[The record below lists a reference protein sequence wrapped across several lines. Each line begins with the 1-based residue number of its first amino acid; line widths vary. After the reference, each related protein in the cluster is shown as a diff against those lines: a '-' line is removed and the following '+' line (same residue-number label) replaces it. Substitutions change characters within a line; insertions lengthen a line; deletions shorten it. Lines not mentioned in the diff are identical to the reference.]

1 MHNNDTQD
9 AHLTDT
15 RLYDTDARR
24 LSPTLAWPP
33 DVAQHYQDVGYWQ
46 ADTLSTHIIRWQQA
60 YSEHIALIAE
70 WHAWH
75 YWKLI
80 GQGRRFATMLSQHG
94 VSPSDTVLVQLPNG
108 ADFAV
113 ALFALLL
120 IGAVPVLFVPTL
132 CTKTVL
138 QVSAQAGARCYLG
151 SARLCQSENDAL
163 TTQLAQYG
171 CRTLFSGKTDRFCF
185 CQETMIAV
193 PSPGDEAGNIVL
205 LLLSGGTT
213 GIPKLIPRTHADYA
227 YNFHRCADLCALSER
242 DRYLAALPMAHNFS
256 LACPGALGVWS
267 RGGCVV
273 VPATPAPEDAFAA
286 IARFGITLTTLVP
299 SLSQCW
305 LEALDSELPDLRSLR
320 LIQVGGAKLDS
331 IRAGEMLNCFGCQ
344 LQQVFG
350 MAEGPITATRLDD
363 TPHTIL
369 TTQGRPLCED
379 DDIRIVDHAGV
390 AVSPGN
396 TGELWVRGPY
406 TIRGYFRSGPSG
418 GQSFTSEEF
427 YRSGDRVRRLPDGNL
442 CVEGRIK
449 ETINRHGESVGVR
462 DIEDALRMYPDVR
475 DVAVVAGLDET
486 VHAVVVAKRSLLLAD
501 LCAFLEQ
508 QGVPTSRWPDT
519 LIVVKALS
527 LTPMGKINKQ
537 ALTARI
543 LGRVREQVKVKE
555 QP

>member
-1 MHNNDTQD
+1 MHNNDAQD
-9 AHLTDT
+9 AYLTDT
-15 RLYDTDARR
+15 RLFDTDARR
-24 LSPTLAWPP
+24 LPPPLAWPP
-33 DVAQHYQDVGYWQ
+33 DAVQRYQDVGYWQ
-46 ADTLSTHIIRWQQA
+46 ADTLSTHILRWQQV

-70 WHAWH
+70 GHAWP

-80 GQGRRFATMLSQHG
+80 GQGRRFATMLRQHG
-94 VSPSDTVLVQLPNG
+94 VSPGDPVLVQLPNG

-113 ALFALLL
+113 ALFAVLL
-120 IGAVPVLFVPTL
+120 IGAVPVLVVPTL
-132 CTKTVL
+132 CPKTVL
-138 QVSAQAGARCYLG
+138 QVAVQARARRYLG
-151 SARLCQSENDAL
+151 SARIFQSENEAL
-163 TTQLAQYG
+163 TTQLAEYG

-185 CQETMIAV
+185 CQETMIAA
-193 PSPGDEAGNIVL
+193 PPPGDEAGNIAL

-213 GIPKLIPRTHADYA
+213 GTPKLIPRTHADYV
-227 YNFHRCADLCALSER
+227 YNFQRCAELCALSER

-286 IARFGITLTTLVP
+286 IARFGVTLTALVP

-320 LIQVGGAKLDS
+320 LIQVGGAKLDAN
-331 IRAGEMLNCFGCQ
+331 RAGAMLNRFGCQ

-350 MAEGPITATRLDD
+350 MAEGLITATRLDD

-379 DDIRIVDHAGV
+379 DDIRIVDPAGN
-390 AVSPGN
+390 AVSPGDS
-396 TGELWVRGPY
+396 GELWVRGPY
-406 TIRGYFRSGPSG
+406 TIRGYFRVRPSDM
-418 GQSFTSEEF
+418 QPFTSEGF
-427 YRSGDRVRRLPDGNL
+427 YRSGDRVRCLPDGNL

-449 ETINRHGESVGVR
+449 ETINRHGESVAAG
-462 DIEDALRMYPDVR
+462 DIEDALRLHPAVR
-475 DVAVVAGLDET
+475 DVAVVTGLDET

-508 QGVPTSRWPDT
+508 QGVPLSRWPDA
-519 LIVVKALS
+519 LSVVKTLP

-537 ALTARI
+537 ALTARL
-543 LGRVREQVKVKE
+543 LGRVKEQVKE

>member
-1 MHNNDTQD
+1 MHNNDAQD
-9 AHLTDT
+9 AYLTDT
-15 RLYDTDARR
+15 RMFDTDARR
-24 LSPTLAWPP
+24 LPPTLAWPP
-33 DVAQHYQDVGYWQ
+33 DAVQRYQDVGYWQ

-70 WHAWH
+70 GHAWP

-80 GQGRRFATMLSQHG
+80 GQGRRFATILRQHG
-94 VSPSDTVLVQLPNG
+94 VSPGDPVLVQLPNG

-113 ALFALLL
+113 ALFAVLL
-120 IGAVPVLFVPTL
+120 IGAVPVLMVPTL
-132 CTKTVL
+132 CTKTVV
-138 QVSAQAGARCYLG
+138 QVAAQARARRYLG
-151 SARLCQSENDAL
+151 SARLFQSENEAL
-163 TTQLAQYG
+163 TTQLAELG

-185 CQETMIAV
+185 CQETMIAA
-193 PSPGDEAGNIVL
+193 PPPGDEAGNIAL

-213 GIPKLIPRTHADYA
+213 GTPKMIPRTHADYC
-227 YNFHRCADLCALSER
+227 YNFQRCAELCALSGR

-273 VPATPAPEDAFAA
+273 VHATPAPEDAFAA
-286 IARFGITLTTLVP
+286 IARFGVTLTALVP

-320 LIQVGGAKLDS
+320 LIQVGGAKLDA
-331 IRAGEMLNCFGCQ
+331 IRASAMLNRFGCQ

-350 MAEGPITATRLDD
+350 MAEGLITATRLDD

-379 DDIRIVDHAGV
+379 DDIRIVDPAGK
-390 AVSPGN
+390 AVSPGDP
-396 TGELWVRGPY
+396 GELWVRGPY
-406 TIRGYFRSGPSG
+406 TIRGYFRARPSDV
-418 GQSFTSEEF
+418 QPFTSEGF
-427 YRSGDRVRRLPDGNL
+427 YRSGDRVRCLPDGNL

-449 ETINRHGESVGVR
+449 ETINRHGESVAAG
-462 DIEDALRMYPDVR
+462 DIEDALRLHPDVR
-475 DVAVVAGLDET
+475 DVAVVTGLDET
-486 VHAVVVAKRSLLLAD
+486 VHAVVVAKRSLLLED

-508 QGVPTSRWPDT
+508 QGVPLSRWPDA
-519 LIVVKALS
+519 LSVVKALP

-537 ALTARI
+537 ALTARL
-543 LGRVREQVKVKE
+543 LGRVREQVKE

>member
-1 MHNNDTQD
+1 MQ
-9 AHLTDT
+9 
-15 RLYDTDARR
+15 
-24 LSPTLAWPP
+24 
-33 DVAQHYQDVGYWQ
+33 
-46 ADTLSTHIIRWQQA
+46 
-60 YSEHIALIAE
+60 
-70 WHAWH
+70 
-75 YWKLI
+75 
-80 GQGRRFATMLSQHG
+80 F
-94 VSPSDTVLVQLPNG
+94 PNG

-120 IGAVPVLFVPTL
+120 MGAVPVLVVPTL
-132 CTKTVL
+132 CTQTVV
-138 QVSAQAGARCYLG
+138 QVAAQARARRYLG
-151 SARLCQSENDAL
+151 SASLCQSENHAL
-163 TTQLAQYG
+163 TTQLAEHG

-185 CQETMIAV
+185 CQEAMIAS
-193 PSPGDEAGNIVL
+193 PPPGDDAGNIAL

-213 GIPKLIPRTHADYA
+213 GIPKLIPRTHADYG
-227 YNFHRCADLCALSER
+227 YNFQRCAELCALSER
-242 DRYLAALPMAHNFS
+242 DRYLAVLPMAHNFS

-286 IARFGITLTTLVP
+286 IARFRVTLTALVP

-320 LIQVGGAKLDS
+320 LIQVGGAKLDAV
-331 IRAGEMLNCFGCQ
+331 RAGAMLNRFGCQ

-350 MAEGPITATRLDD
+350 MAEGLITLTRLDD

-379 DDIRIVDHAGV
+379 DDIRIVDPAGS
-390 AVSPGN
+390 AVSPGH

-406 TIRGYFRSGPSG
+406 TIRGYFRARSGDA
-418 GQSFTSEEF
+418 QSFTSEGF
-427 YRSGDRVRRLPDGNL
+427 YRSGDRVRRLADGNL

-449 ETINRHGESVGVR
+449 ETINRHGESVGAG
-462 DIEDALRMYPDVR
+462 DIEDALRLHPDVR

-508 QGVPTSRWPDT
+508 QGVPVSRWPDA
-519 LIVVKALS
+519 LSVVKALP

-537 ALTARI
+537 ALT
-543 LGRVREQVKVKE
+543 
-555 QP
+555 